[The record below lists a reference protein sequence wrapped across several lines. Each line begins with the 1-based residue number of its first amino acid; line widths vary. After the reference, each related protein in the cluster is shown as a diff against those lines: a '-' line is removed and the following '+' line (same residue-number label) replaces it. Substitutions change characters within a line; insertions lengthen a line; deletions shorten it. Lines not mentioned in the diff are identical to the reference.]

1 MKTNERK
8 GVTNMDDLAN
18 RLFFRLYQSANMLH
32 KTGTRALEDTGITT
46 QQWAIMGAL
55 ARPSVREGIAVGDLT
70 RFLMV
75 SRQNLTGVLSRLESQ
90 QLITRVVSPS
100 DSRSRL
106 ICLTD
111 KGRSLWNTE
120 MQQKIA
126 NFYESALEGFSS
138 TDKIHMI
145 HYLDKTLQN
154 MKLLDPEREG

>member
-1 MKTNERK
+1 MKSNERRDI
-8 GVTNMDDLAN
+8 VNMDDLAN
-18 RLFFRLYQSANMLH
+18 RLFFRLYQCANVLH

-55 ARPSVREGIAVGDLT
+55 ARPGTKEGIAVGDLT

-90 QLITRVVSPS
+90 QLITRMVSPS

-106 ICLTD
+106 VCLTD
-111 KGRSLWNTE
+111 KGRALWNAE

-126 NFYESALEGFSS
+126 GFYDSALEGFSS

-145 HYLDKTLQN
+145 HYLDKALQN
-154 MKLLDPEREG
+154 MRALDSEG